1 MIKLIVLI
9 IVVQF
14 NFIWTSPLFFSGE
27 VLHYSAGFRFF
38 PAGRAELSFVSDSLN
53 GEQVYVLSTSI
64 KTNSFLDKFYEVRD
78 EITAWLNPDSLSLLK
93 TIQNIREGS
102 YHRDHEA
109 IIQGDSLALWE
120 EQSRELPGKVH
131 EPAAFIYY
139 LRSQNLQLGDSHQ
152 FFSYSRKNI
161 REVVVHITDRE
172 IVKVAAG
179 TFSCLK
185 VEPVSN
191 DGKPL
196 LKNNGEMRVWLSDD
210 NLKLPVKIEMK
221 TNIGNLIMKLKD
233 YNHSTN

>member
-14 NFIWTSPLFFSGE
+14 NFIWTSPLSFSGE

-38 PAGRAELSFVSDSLN
+38 PAGRAELSFISDSLN

-64 KTNSFLDKFYEVRD
+64 KTNSFLDNFYEVRD
-78 EITAWLNPDSLSLLK
+78 KITAWLNPESLSLLK

-109 IIQGDSLALWE
+109 IIQGDSLALWD
-120 EQSRELPGKVH
+120 EQSRELPGKVY
-131 EPAAFIYY
+131 EPTAFVYY
-139 LRSQNLQLGDSHQ
+139 LRSQNLQLGDSYQ
-152 FFSYSRKNI
+152 FYSYSRKKI
-161 REVVVHITDRE
+161 REVVVHITGSE
-172 IVKVAAG
+172 TVKVAAG

-221 TNIGNLIMKLKD
+221 TNIGNLVMKLKD
-233 YNHSTN
+233 LNHSTN

>member
-9 IVVQF
+9 IGVQF
-14 NFIWTSPLFFSGE
+14 NFIWTSPLSFSGE

-53 GEQVYVLSTSI
+53 GEQVYILSTSI

-78 EITAWLNPDSLSLLK
+78 EITAWLNPESLSLLK

-109 IIQGDSLALWE
+109 IIQGDSLALWD
-120 EQSRELPGKVH
+120 EQSRELPGKVY
-131 EPAAFIYY
+131 EPVAFIYY
-139 LRSQNLQLGDSHQ
+139 LRSQNLQLGDSYQ
-152 FFSYSRKNI
+152 FYSYSRKKI
-161 REVVVHITDRE
+161 REVVVHITGSE
-172 IVKVAAG
+172 TVKVAAG

>member
-14 NFIWTSPLFFSGE
+14 NFIWTSPLSFSGE

-53 GEQVYVLSTSI
+53 GEQVYILSTSI

-78 EITAWLNPDSLSLLK
+78 EITAWLNPESLSLLK

-109 IIQGDSLALWE
+109 IIQGDSLALWD
-120 EQSRELPGKVH
+120 EQSRELPGKVY
-131 EPAAFIYY
+131 EPVAFIYY
-139 LRSQNLQLGDSHQ
+139 LRSQNLQLGDSYQ
-152 FFSYSRKNI
+152 FYSYSRKKI
-161 REVVVHITDRE
+161 REVVVHITGSE
-172 IVKVAAG
+172 TVKVAAG

-210 NLKLPVKIEMK
+210 NLKLPIKIEMK
-221 TNIGNLIMKLKD
+221 TNIGNMIMKLKD

>member
-9 IVVQF
+9 IVFQF
-14 NFIWTSPLFFSGE
+14 NFIWTSPLSFSGE

-53 GEQVYVLSTSI
+53 GEQVYILSTSI

-78 EITAWLNPDSLSLLK
+78 EITAWLNPESLSLLK

-109 IIQGDSLALWE
+109 IIQGDSLALWD
-120 EQSRELPGKVH
+120 EQSRELPGKVY
-131 EPAAFIYY
+131 EPVAFIYY
-139 LRSQNLQLGDSHQ
+139 LRSQNLQLGDSYQ
-152 FFSYSRKNI
+152 FYSYSRKKI
-161 REVVVHITDRE
+161 REVVVHITGSE
-172 IVKVAAG
+172 TVKVAAG

-210 NLKLPVKIEMK
+210 NLKLPIKIEMK
-221 TNIGNLIMKLKD
+221 TNIGNMIMKLKD

>member
-120 EQSRELPGKVH
+120 KQSRELPGKVY
-131 EPAAFIYY
+131 EPVAFIYY
-139 LRSQNLQLGDSHQ
+139 LRSQNLQLGGSYQ

-221 TNIGNLIMKLKD
+221 TNIGNMIMKLKD

>member
-9 IVVQF
+9 IVFQF
-14 NFIWTSPLFFSGE
+14 NFIWTSPLSFSGE

-53 GEQVYVLSTSI
+53 GEQVYILSTSI

-78 EITAWLNPDSLSLLK
+78 EITAWLNPESFSLLK

-109 IIQGDSLALWE
+109 IIQGDSLALWGD
-120 EQSRELPGKVH
+120 QSKKLPGKVY
-131 EPAAFIYY
+131 EPVAFIYY
-139 LRSQNLQLGDSHQ
+139 LRSQNLQLGDSYQ
-152 FFSYSRKNI
+152 FYSYSRKKI
-161 REVVVHITDRE
+161 REVVVHITGSE
-172 IVKVAAG
+172 TVKVAAG

>member
-9 IVVQF
+9 IVLQS
-14 NFIWTSPLFFSGE
+14 NFIWTSQLSFSGE

-38 PAGRAELSFVSDSLN
+38 PAGRAELSFISDSLN
-53 GEQVYVLSTSI
+53 GEQVYILSTSI

-78 EITAWLNPDSLSLLK
+78 EITAWLNPESLSLLK

-109 IIQGDSLALWE
+109 IIQGDSLALWD
-120 EQSRELPGKVH
+120 EQSRELPGKVY
-131 EPAAFIYY
+131 EPTAFVYY
-139 LRSQNLQLGDSHQ
+139 LRSQNLQLGDSYQ
-152 FFSYSRKNI
+152 FYSYSRKKI
-161 REVVVHITDRE
+161 REVVVHITGSE
-172 IVKVAAG
+172 TVKVAAG

>member
-9 IVVQF
+9 IDVQF
-14 NFIWTSPLFFSGE
+14 NFIWTSPLSFSGE

-53 GEQVYVLSTSI
+53 GEQVYILSTSI

-78 EITAWLNPDSLSLLK
+78 EITAWLNPESLSLLK

-109 IIQGDSLALWE
+109 IIQGDSLALWD
-120 EQSRELPGKVH
+120 EQSRELPGKVY
-131 EPAAFIYY
+131 EPVAFIYY
-139 LRSQNLQLGDSHQ
+139 LRSQNLQLGDSYQ
-152 FFSYSRKNI
+152 FYSYSRKKI
-161 REVVVHITDRE
+161 REVVVHITGSE
-172 IVKVAAG
+172 TVKVAAG

-221 TNIGNLIMKLKD
+221 TNIGNMIMKLKD

>member
-14 NFIWTSPLFFSGE
+14 NFIWTSPLSFSGE

-38 PAGRAELSFVSDSLN
+38 PAGRAELSFISDSLN
-53 GEQVYVLSTSI
+53 GEQVFVLSTTI

-78 EITAWLNPDSLSLLK
+78 EITAWLNPESLSLLK

-109 IIQGDSLALWE
+109 IIQGDSLALWDD
-120 EQSRELPGKVH
+120 QSSELPGKVY
-131 EPAAFIYY
+131 EPVAFIYY
-139 LRSQNLQLGDSHQ
+139 LRSQNLQLGDSYQ
-152 FFSYSRKNI
+152 FYSYSRKKI
-161 REVVVHITDRE
+161 REVVVHITGSE
-172 IVKVAAG
+172 TVKVAAG

-210 NLKLPVKIEMK
+210 NLKIPVKIEMK
-221 TNIGNLIMKLKD
+221 TNIGNMIMKLKD

>member
-14 NFIWTSPLFFSGE
+14 NFIWTSPLSFSGE

-53 GEQVYVLSTSI
+53 GEQVYILSTSI

-78 EITAWLNPDSLSLLK
+78 EITAWLNPESLSLLK

-109 IIQGDSLALWE
+109 IIQGDSLALWD
-120 EQSRELPGKVH
+120 EQSRKLPGKVY
-131 EPAAFIYY
+131 EPVAFIYY
-139 LRSQNLQLGDSHQ
+139 LRSQNLQLGDSYQ
-152 FFSYSRKNI
+152 FYSYSRKKI
-161 REVVVHITDRE
+161 REVVVHITGSE
-172 IVKVAAG
+172 TVKVAAG

-210 NLKLPVKIEMK
+210 NLKLPIKIEMK
-221 TNIGNLIMKLKD
+221 TNIGNMIMKLKD

>member
-14 NFIWTSPLFFSGE
+14 NFIWTSPLSFSGE

-38 PAGRAELSFVSDSLN
+38 PAGRAELSFISDSLN

-64 KTNSFLDKFYEVRD
+64 KTNSFLDNFYEVRD
-78 EITAWLNPDSLSLLK
+78 EIINWLNPDSLSLLK
-93 TIQNIREGS
+93 TIQTIREGS

-109 IIQGDSLALWE
+109 IIQGDSLALWD
-120 EQSRELPGKVH
+120 EQSRELPGKVY
-131 EPAAFIYY
+131 EPTAFVYY
-139 LRSQNLQLGDSHQ
+139 LRSQNLQLGDSYQ
-152 FFSYSRKNI
+152 FYSYSRKKI
-161 REVVVHITDRE
+161 REVVVHITGSE
-172 IVKVAAG
+172 TVKVAAG

-233 YNHSTN
+233 YNYSTN

>member
-14 NFIWTSPLFFSGE
+14 NFIWTSPLSFSGE

-38 PAGRAELSFVSDSLN
+38 PAGRAELSFISDSLN

-64 KTNSFLDKFYEVRD
+64 KTNSFLDNFYEVRD
-78 EITAWLNPDSLSLLK
+78 KITAWLNPESLSLLK

-109 IIQGDSLALWE
+109 IIQGDSLALWD
-120 EQSRELPGKVH
+120 EQSRELPGKVY
-131 EPAAFIYY
+131 EPTAFVYY
-139 LRSQNLQLGDSHQ
+139 LRSQNLQLGDSYQ
-152 FFSYSRKNI
+152 FYSYSRKKI
-161 REVVVHITDRE
+161 REVVVHITGSE
-172 IVKVAAG
+172 TVKVAAG

-196 LKNNGEMRVWLSDD
+196 LKNNGAMRVWLSDD

-221 TNIGNLIMKLKD
+221 TNIGNMIMKLKD

>member
-14 NFIWTSPLFFSGE
+14 NFIWTSPLSFSGE

-38 PAGRAELSFVSDSLN
+38 PAGRAELSFISDSLN

-64 KTNSFLDKFYEVRD
+64 KTNSFLDNFYEVRD
-78 EITAWLNPDSLSLLK
+78 EITAWLNPESLSLLK

-109 IIQGDSLALWE
+109 IIQGDSLALWD
-120 EQSRELPGKVH
+120 EQSRELPGKVY
-131 EPAAFIYY
+131 EPTAFVYY
-139 LRSQNLQLGDSHQ
+139 LRSQNLQLGDSYQ
-152 FFSYSRKNI
+152 FYSYSRKKI
-161 REVVVHITDRE
+161 REVVVHITGSE
-172 IVKVAAG
+172 TVKVAAG

-233 YNHSTN
+233 YKHSTN